1 MERASF
7 LLKVR
12 QDKLEDYKRH
22 HAAVWPEMLD
32 ALRRNGWRNYSLFLT
47 DEGLLFGYV
56 EAEENFQKCL
66 EGMAGEEANIRWQ
79 KLMGPYFEDLTGRPD
94 QSMFQLEQ
102 VFHVE

>member
-1 MERASF
+1 MERAGF

-22 HAAVWPEMLD
+22 HEAVWPEMLD

-56 EAEENFQKCL
+56 EAEESFQKCL
-66 EGMAGEEANIRWQ
+66 DGMVGEEANIRWQ

-94 QSMFQLEQ
+94 QSMLQLEQ
-102 VFHVE
+102 VLHVE